1 MLKEVRESKGL
12 SQAALAEKSG
22 VSKKA
27 ICSYEQGWRNIR
39 MASYDTLEKI
49 ANALETEIKDIVN
62 QFVLLS
68 PG

>member
-12 SQAALAEKSG
+12 SQVALAEKSG

-39 MASYDTLEKI
+39 MASYDTLKKL
-49 ANALETEIKDIVN
+49 ANALETEIEDIVN
-62 QFVLLS
+62 
-68 PG
+68 

>member
-12 SQAALAEKSG
+12 SQADLAEKSG

-39 MASYDTLEKI
+39 MASYDTLEKL

-62 QFVLLS
+62 
-68 PG
+68 

>member
-12 SQAALAEKSG
+12 SQAALADKSG

-39 MASYDTLEKI
+39 MASYDTLEKL

-62 QFVLLS
+62 
-68 PG
+68 

>member
-39 MASYDTLEKI
+39 MASYDTLEKL
-49 ANALETEIKDIVN
+49 ANALETEIEDIVN
-62 QFVLLS
+62 
-68 PG
+68 

>member
-39 MASYDTLEKI
+39 MASYDTLEKL

-62 QFVLLS
+62 
-68 PG
+68 

>member
-39 MASYDTLEKI
+39 MASYDTLEKL
-49 ANALETEIKDIVN
+49 ANALETEIEDIVT
-62 QFVLLS
+62 
-68 PG
+68 

>member
-39 MASYDTLEKI
+39 MASYDTLEKL
-49 ANALETEIKDIVN
+49 ANALETEIKDIVT
-62 QFVLLS
+62 
-68 PG
+68 